1 MFVKAGIVTKTVS
14 KITLTAFF
22 FLMKSNL
29 KIREIRIA
37 LMKVVEAPNSK
48 LDKKVIIVEAIVV
61 RTIKKSNKFP
71 ESLKYPL

>member
-1 MFVKAGIVTKTVS
+1 MFVNAGIVTRTVS
-14 KITLTAFF
+14 KMTFTAFF
-22 FLMKSNL
+22 FLIKSNL

-48 LDKKVIIVEAIVV
+48 LKTNDRMVERIVV
-61 RTIKKSNKFP
+61 RTIKKSNRFP